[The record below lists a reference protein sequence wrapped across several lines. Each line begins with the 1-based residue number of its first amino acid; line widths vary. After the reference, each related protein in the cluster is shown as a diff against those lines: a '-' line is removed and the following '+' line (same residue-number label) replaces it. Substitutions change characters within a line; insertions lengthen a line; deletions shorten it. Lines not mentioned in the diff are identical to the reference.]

1 MMHYHGNFEDIG
13 QWKDKAQIISIFQNV
28 TRSRGNAFWIRALL
42 LLSSAFFMISA
53 GVITHHLGLY
63 SLGAYWDPVRLT
75 PMGDFA
81 YSAQNDN
88 LKYPTCSLKN
98 DALVS
103 NDISTTLIDYTFL
116 SAMIYQDPETHQ
128 KTTDEWFGSG
138 VGTLDDHVIREYRKT
153 LKIPHLDVDYD
164 VVSFKNNN
172 SIVVVRGSGT
182 AWVSREHK
190 PFLVFK

>member
-13 QWKDKAQIISIFQNV
+13 HWKDKAQIISIFRNV
-28 TRSRGNAFWIRALL
+28 TRSRGNAFWMRTLL
-42 LLSSAFFMISA
+42 LFSSVFFMVSA

-63 SLGAYWDPVRLT
+63 SPGAYWDPVRLT

-81 YSAQNDN
+81 YPAQNDN

-116 SAMIYQDPETHQ
+116 SARIYQDPETHQ
-128 KTTDEWFGSG
+128 TTTDGWFGSG

-153 LKIPHLDVDYD
+153 LKIPHMHFCDP
-164 VVSFKNNN
+164 N
-172 SIVVVRGSGT
+172 S
-182 AWVSREHK
+182 
-190 PFLVFK
+190 